1 MNKIIEEVGPYG
13 LFQKLCLLSIGSITL
28 LVSMMFY
35 VTIFNTSE
43 PALIC
48 KNNNQQIIN
57 GSINTCLAWS
67 NYSISKSES
76 SNYSCEFSA
85 EDYGT
90 TIVNDWNL
98 VCEKSYLVGL
108 TQTFYLMGG
117 VCGFMSGYI
126 SDKYGRKKATVILL
140 IMFQIVI
147 SIFNV
152 LSSDWLIVLSI
163 SNKLIIYN
171 IFQFLNGA
179 LSICI
184 FNSSYVL
191 LVELTTCNYHTLF
204 SNINIYFYVIGEVV
218 VMGCYYWSR
227 NWMITNYFISIY
239 SLIVIII
246 FSLFVP
252 ESPL

>member
-13 LFQKLCLLSIGSITL
+13 LFQKLSLLSIGSITL

-48 KNNNQQIIN
+48 KNLNNNEIIN
-57 GSINTCLAWS
+57 GSVNTCLAWS
-67 NYSISKSES
+67 NYSLHKNR
-76 SNYSCEFSA
+76 NYSCEFST
-85 EDYGT
+85 EQYGT
-90 TIVNDWNL
+90 SIVNDWKL

-117 VCGFMSGYI
+117 VCGFVSGHI

-147 SIFNV
+147 TIFNI
-152 LSSDWLIVLSI
+152 LSSDWLLGLSI
-163 SNKLIIYN
+163 STKLIIYN
-171 IFQFLNGA
+171 IFQFLNGG

-218 VMGCYYWSR
+218 VMAFYYFSR